1 MKLVHDLMKLLYLL
15 NKNQIKKLIILSGL
29 LFFAMILELIGL
41 GAVLPLTQFILFPAN
56 SIEILNTSIFGYVL
70 RDIKNINNIILFLF
84 FLVFFLK
91 IFFLTY
97 LTYRQNKFLTNLK
110 ASMTNKLFELY
121 LNQDYSF
128 HLNENSSSLYKN
140 VQLEINHVILYL
152 NSVIQVIVETGMIL
166 SSVLI
171 LILIEPFGAISTGIF
186 ILICTLTFYSFFK
199 KKLYN
204 WGIKRTNF
212 DNDFSKTLTEGLN
225 GIRDYIIFEKRD
237 ELKNKFNFLSIL
249 RARVESNHMTI
260 SQIPRFYLEFISVIA
275 ISALLFLMFKQGKNN
290 VEIISI
296 SSVFLAAIF
305 RVIPSFN
312 RILSS
317 SQNIKYFK
325 SSLDL
330 IFNEF
335 KKDKTKIKIK
345 ENKIVNFK
353 HEINIENLSFKYSIE
368 NNLIINNFNLKI
380 IKGQTIGIMGQS
392 GSGKSTLTSLILGL
406 LQPTYGKILVD
417 KIDINEDLIGWRK
430 NIGYVPQNIFL
441 TDSTIEQNIA
451 FGIDINKIDNELLF
465 KCLISSQLFEFIN
478 SLTDKEKTKVGER
491 GVQLSGGQIQ
501 RVGIARALYKN
512 PSIMIL
518 DEATSSL
525 DKKTEFDFMN
535 SVYKELSGLTK
546 IIISHNIE
554 TLNKCDVIYNLI
566 DGELIKQ

>member
-1 MKLVHDLMKLLYLL
+1 L
-15 NKNQIKKLIILSGL
+15 
-29 LFFAMILELIGL
+29 
-41 GAVLPLTQFILFPAN
+41 
-56 SIEILNTSIFGYVL
+56 
-70 RDIKNINNIILFLF
+70 
-84 FLVFFLK
+84 
-91 IFFLTY
+91 
-97 LTYRQNKFLTNLK
+97 
-110 ASMTNKLFELY
+110 
-121 LNQDYSF
+121 
-128 HLNENSSSLYKN
+128 
-140 VQLEINHVILYL
+140 
-152 NSVIQVIVETGMIL
+152 IL

-199 KKLYN
+199 SKLYI

-237 ELKNKFNFLSIL
+237 ELKNKFNFLSFL

-305 RVIPSFN
+305 RIIPSFN

-330 IFNEF
+330 IYNEF
-335 KKDKTKIKIK
+335 KKEKIKIKIK
-345 ENKIVNFK
+345 ENKIVSFK

-380 IKGQTIGIMGQS
+380 TKGQTVGIMGQS
-392 GSGKSTLTSLILGL
+392 GSGKSTSTSLILGL
-406 LQPTYGKILVD
+406 LQPTSGKVLVD

-451 FGIDINKIDNELLF
+451 FGIDINKIDYELLF

-478 SLTDKEKTKVGER
+478 SLPDKEKTKVGER

-501 RVGIARALYKN
+501 RVGIARALYKK

-535 SVYKELSGLTK
+535 SVYNELSDLTK